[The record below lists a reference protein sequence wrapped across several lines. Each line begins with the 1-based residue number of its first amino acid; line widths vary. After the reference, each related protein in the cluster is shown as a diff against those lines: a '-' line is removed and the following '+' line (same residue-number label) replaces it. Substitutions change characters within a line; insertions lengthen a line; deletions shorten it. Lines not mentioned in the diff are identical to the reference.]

1 MRRTLLFIVIAIVL
15 FGAFKFYQTYSMQ
28 TRRSSFQLCDHCPP
42 GFEQTADNRCKL
54 SSMYQ
59 QFSSLKGKGVGG
71 LQTALPEMHDGFSPQ
86 QIDLGRY
93 LFFDPVLSA
102 DNSLSCAGCHKPEM
116 GFADGLAHS
125 VGINHRQLKRSAPT
139 LWNVGFLNS
148 FFWDARASSMEEQ
161 MSGPLFS
168 PSEMGSTPEKLLAK
182 LNNIDEYR
190 QLFSTAFP
198 GRKKDDTIS
207 MLEVCRSLAA
217 FESSLVSLNSRYDHY
232 AMGYHE
238 ALSAQEIEGLN
249 IFRSFVARCA
259 ECHTPPLFTNQQIAV
274 LGTPEP
280 EGLPLDIGAE
290 KTFRDS
296 TMRAGFK
303 VPTLRNIDKTAPYM
317 HSGVFATLREAV
329 DFYNKGRGHAVPKGE
344 KLYLHWHI
352 WDPKLTD
359 YEIDRVVDFLK
370 TLDDE
375 TFTPQVPAHVPS
387 GLKETHT
394 LSAYNQNKNKTE

>member
-1 MRRTLLFIVIAIVL
+1 
-15 FGAFKFYQTYSMQ
+15 
-28 TRRSSFQLCDHCPP
+28 
-42 GFEQTADNRCKL
+42 
-54 SSMYQ
+54 
-59 QFSSLKGKGVGG
+59 
-71 LQTALPEMHDGFSPQ
+71 
-86 QIDLGRY
+86 
-93 LFFDPVLSA
+93 
-102 DNSLSCAGCHKPEM
+102 
-116 GFADGLAHS
+116 
-125 VGINHRQLKRSAPT
+125 
-139 LWNVGFLNS
+139 
-148 FFWDARASSMEEQ
+148 
-161 MSGPLFS
+161 
-168 PSEMGSTPEKLLAK
+168 
-182 LNNIDEYR
+182 
-190 QLFSTAFP
+190 
-198 GRKKDDTIS
+198 